1 MNTAE
6 NFTQT
11 ESKIHFNSIPE
22 IIADLQMGKM
32 VVIVDDESRE
42 NEGDLLMLADKVD
55 ADAIN
60 FMAKNAKGLIC
71 LTLDKNQCD
80 KLGLELMTT
89 KNKSQYST
97 NFTVSI
103 EAAIGVTTGISA
115 QDRATTIIAATNP
128 NATSQ
133 DIVSP
138 GHIFPIMAKPGGVLT
153 RAGHTEAGVDLAK
166 LSGSKVPASVIVE
179 ILNEDGT
186 MARRQDL
193 MKFVEKHNIKIAT
206 IDSLIKYR
214 LVNEKTI
221 VEEFST
227 EYTSRFGN
235 FKLYCFRETIGDS
248 LHYALVKGGISE
260 SKITDVRVHVANH
273 IQDLLFVDNSNSG
286 WTLDRAM
293 QHISKVDSGVIVIIN
308 PQDELESNYKN
319 TLNNLEN
326 YLSNKSNNKKEVVVN
341 KAKKV
346 KQVGVGSQI
355 LAHLGVHKMRLLS
368 NKQKYTGLTGF
379 SLDIVEYLGYE
390 GFHE

>member
-1 MNTAE
+1 MNTVESLSKIE
-6 NFTQT
+6 NR
-11 ESKIHFNSIPE
+11 IHFNSIHE
-22 IIADLQMGKM
+22 IIVDLQNGKM

-60 FMAKNAKGLIC
+60 FMAKYGRGLTC

-80 KLGLELMTT
+80 KLELELMTS

-115 QDRATTIIAATNP
+115 QDRATTIIAATNS

-153 RAGHTEAGVDLAK
+153 RAGHTEAGVDLAR
-166 LSGSKVPASVIVE
+166 LAGSKVPAAVIVE

-193 MKFVEKHNIKIAT
+193 MKFIEKHNLKIAT

-214 LVNEKTI
+214 FVNEKTI
-221 VEEFST
+221 IEELAT
-227 EYTSRFGN
+227 EYTSIFGN
-235 FKLYCFRETIGDS
+235 FKLHCFRETISDS
-248 LHYALVKGGISE
+248 LHYALVKGDISE
-260 SKITDVRVHVANH
+260 NIVSDVRVHVANH

-293 QHISKVDSGVIVIIN
+293 QHISKVASGVIVIIN
-308 PQDELESNYKN
+308 SQDDIENNYKN
-319 TLNNLEN
+319 VLSNLEN
-326 YLSNKSNNKKEVVVN
+326 YLSNKINRKKELVIN
-341 KAKKV
+341 KTKKI
-346 KQVGVGSQI
+346 KEVGVGSQI

-379 SLDIVEYLGYE
+379 SLDIVEYLGYK
-390 GFHE
+390 

>member
-1 MNTAE
+1 MNTVESLSKIE
-6 NFTQT
+6 NR
-11 ESKIHFNSIPE
+11 IHFNSIHE
-22 IIADLQMGKM
+22 IIVDLQNGKM

-60 FMAKNAKGLIC
+60 FMAKYGRGLTC

-80 KLGLELMTT
+80 KLELELMTS

-115 QDRATTIIAATNP
+115 QDRATTIIAATNS

-153 RAGHTEAGVDLAK
+153 RAGHTEAGVDLAR
-166 LSGSKVPASVIVE
+166 LAGSKVPAAVIVE

-193 MKFVEKHNIKIAT
+193 MKFIEKHNLKIAT

-214 LVNEKTI
+214 FVNEKTI
-221 VEEFST
+221 IEELAT
-227 EYTSRFGN
+227 EYTSIFGN
-235 FKLYCFRETIGDS
+235 FKLHCFRETISDS
-248 LHYALVKGGISE
+248 LHYALVKGDISE
-260 SKITDVRVHVANH
+260 NIVSDVRVHVANH

-293 QHISKVDSGVIVIIN
+293 QHISKVASGVIVIIN
-308 PQDELESNYKN
+308 SQDDIENNYKN
-319 TLNNLEN
+319 VLSNLEN
-326 YLSNKSNNKKEVVVN
+326 YLSNKINRKKELVIN
-341 KAKKV
+341 KTKKI
-346 KQVGVGSQI
+346 KEVGVGSQI

-379 SLDIVEYLGYE
+379 SLDTVEYLGYK
-390 GFHE
+390 